1 MGLVTHAIAFGLGYA
16 LATPEGRARLTGL
29 RDQGAELARR
39 PEVKQV
45 REKAWDAVGDAGLAA
60 RNRLAARRA
69 GSSDTGSSGSALSGT
84 AASGTAAS
92 GTAASGTAESGTA
105 ASGAAATGGTGTGD
119 SPATAAPTPVAVV
132 PTPGAGVTGDSVD
145 DTVLGEV
152 GPENISGTTVA
163 EDTRAVVLGLP
174 DADPEL
180 ATPPAK
186 RK

>member
-60 RNRLAARRA
+60 RNRLAARRT

-84 AASGTAAS
+84 ASSGTASS
-92 GTAASGTAESGTA
+92 GTASSGTAS
-105 ASGAAATGGTGTGD
+105 SGGTGTGD

-132 PTPGAGVTGDSVD
+132 PTPGAGDTSVD

>member
-45 REKAWDAVGDAGLAA
+45 RERAWDAVGEVGLTA

-69 GSSDTGSSGSALSGT
+69 GSSG
-84 AASGTAAS
+84 
-92 GTAASGTAESGTA
+92 
-105 ASGAAATGGTGTGD
+105 GGTGTGD
-119 SPATAAPTPVAVV
+119 SPAAAAPAPVAVV
-132 PTPGAGVTGDSVD
+132 PTPGAGAVDTSVD
-145 DTVLGEV
+145 DTVVGEV
-152 GPENISGTTVA
+152 GPENIAGTTVA

-174 DADPEL
+174 EPDPEL
-180 ATPPAK
+180 AAPPVK

>member
-69 GSSDTGSSGSALSGT
+69 GSSDSGSSGSALSGT
-84 AASGTAAS
+84 AASGTAA
-92 GTAASGTAESGTA
+92 SGTA

>member
-45 REKAWDAVGDAGLAA
+45 RERAWDAVGEAGLTA
-60 RNRLAARRA
+60 RNRLAAPPRQARPAPRRPA
-69 GSSDTGSSGSALSGT
+69 PRPRPVPA
-84 AASGTAAS
+84 
-92 GTAASGTAESGTA
+92 
-105 ASGAAATGGTGTGD
+105 
-119 SPATAAPTPVAVV
+119 PATARRPPLRRRS
-132 PTPGAGVTGDSVD
+132 PSCRRPERGAADTSVD
-145 DTVLGEV
+145 DTVVGEV
-152 GPENISGTTVA
+152 GPENIAGTTVA

-174 DADPEL
+174 GARPR
-180 ATPPAK
+180 ARAPPAK

>member
-45 REKAWDAVGDAGLAA
+45 RERAWDVVGEAGLTA

-69 GSSDTGSSGSALSGT
+69 GSSGAGSSGDTS
-84 AASGTAAS
+84 
-92 GTAASGTAESGTA
+92 
-105 ASGAAATGGTGTGD
+105 TGGTGTGD
-119 SPATAAPTPVAVV
+119 SPATAAPAPVAVV
-132 PTPGAGVTGDSVD
+132 PTPGAGGADTSVD
-145 DTVLGEV
+145 DTVVGEV
-152 GPENISGTTVA
+152 GPENIAGTTVA

-174 DADPEL
+174 EPDPEL
-180 ATPPAK
+180 AAPPAK

>member
-69 GSSDTGSSGSALSGT
+69 GSSDSGSSGSAPSGT
-84 AASGTAAS
+84 AASGTAA
-92 GTAASGTAESGTA
+92 SGTA